1 MASMDHMDAARA
13 RLHSLFNAS
22 FEKLDD
28 ALSNAS
34 TTVSHKAHCYR
45 VDIHLLSVLSI
56 IGTNEGPAVNN
67 FVEDCVGD
75 TDSSPRLDI
84 FHKLN
89 TRLKHWQVTGVDKLI
104 WLAKSP
110 FKGGFLCDAMGL
122 GESTQALVAAIQ
134 VKKTMP
140 TRSGFI
146 AIVTRAGCVLQWVDE
161 IKRHLKPEHHTPY
174 SFLDDPGIDKNCRL
188 QYNIVVSSCNFCM
201 AKYQDLVNFAVFCHA
216 IASYGVDETRKIHYD
231 AIRRNVVVII
241 LYDTH
246 KKALLYSNNDDLQPE
261 EPEDDLFTRPYQG
274 LIVARPKSMVRL
286 KAKKVEHVFE
296 FIDRVAVLVTGQM
309 VACAR
314 KYLRRQEAISDE
326 RKQEPCSLTLW
337 VRYWLTLLAE
347 ARRPRA
353 RL

>member
-1 MASMDHMDAARA
+1 MASMDHIDAARV
-13 RLHSLFNAS
+13 RLHYLFNAS

-67 FVEDCVGD
+67 FVEYSKHLGYVGN
-75 TDSSPRLDI
+75 TDSSPRLEI

-110 FKGGFLCDAMGL
+110 FKSGFLCDAMGL

-134 VKKTMP
+134 VKRTMP

-161 IKRHLKPEHHTPY
+161 IKRHFKPEHHTPY

-188 QYNIVVSSCNFCM
+188 QYNIVVSSCNFRM

-216 IASYGVDETRKIHYD
+216 IASYGVDETRKMC
-231 AIRRNVVVII
+231 RTK
-241 LYDTH
+241 L
-246 KKALLYSNNDDLQPE
+246 E
-261 EPEDDLFTRPYQG
+261 
-274 LIVARPKSMVRL
+274 
-286 KAKKVEHVFE
+286 
-296 FIDRVAVLVTGQM
+296 
-309 VACAR
+309 
-314 KYLRRQEAISDE
+314 
-326 RKQEPCSLTLW
+326 
-337 VRYWLTLLAE
+337 
-347 ARRPRA
+347 
-353 RL
+353 

>member
-1 MASMDHMDAARA
+1 MASMDHIDTARA
-13 RLHSLFNAS
+13 RLHSLFNTS

-45 VDIHLLSVLSI
+45 VDIHLLSVLCI
-56 IGTNEGPAVNN
+56 IHHWHKRRTRCQQLRRGPCASPITTWRHIHQGRDLI
-67 FVEDCVGD
+67 EDRHQSLCLSLTSSEYSKHLDCVGD
-75 TDSSPRLDI
+75 TDSSPRLEI

-140 TRSGFI
+140 IRSGFI
-146 AIVTRAGCVLQWVDE
+146 ALVTRAGCVLQWVDE

-216 IASYGVDETRKIHYD
+216 IASYGVDETRKMC
-231 AIRRNVVVII
+231 RTK
-241 LYDTH
+241 L
-246 KKALLYSNNDDLQPE
+246 E
-261 EPEDDLFTRPYQG
+261 
-274 LIVARPKSMVRL
+274 
-286 KAKKVEHVFE
+286 
-296 FIDRVAVLVTGQM
+296 
-309 VACAR
+309 
-314 KYLRRQEAISDE
+314 
-326 RKQEPCSLTLW
+326 
-337 VRYWLTLLAE
+337 
-347 ARRPRA
+347 
-353 RL
+353 

>member
-1 MASMDHMDAARA
+1 MASMDHIDAARA

-34 TTVSHKAHCYR
+34 TT
-45 VDIHLLSVLSI
+45 
-56 IGTNEGPAVNN
+56 
-67 FVEDCVGD
+67 
-75 TDSSPRLDI
+75 
-84 FHKLN
+84 
-89 TRLKHWQVTGVDKLI
+89 
-104 WLAKSP
+104 SP

-216 IASYGVDETRKIHYD
+216 IASYGVDETRKMC
-231 AIRRNVVVII
+231 RTK
-241 LYDTH
+241 L
-246 KKALLYSNNDDLQPE
+246 E
-261 EPEDDLFTRPYQG
+261 
-274 LIVARPKSMVRL
+274 
-286 KAKKVEHVFE
+286 
-296 FIDRVAVLVTGQM
+296 
-309 VACAR
+309 
-314 KYLRRQEAISDE
+314 
-326 RKQEPCSLTLW
+326 
-337 VRYWLTLLAE
+337 
-347 ARRPRA
+347 
-353 RL
+353 

>member
-1 MASMDHMDAARA
+1 MASMDHIDAARA

-45 VDIHLLSVLSI
+45 VDIHLLGVLSI

-67 FVEDCVGD
+67 FVEGDVGN
-75 TDSSPRLDI
+75 TDSSPRLEI

-110 FKGGFLCDAMGL
+110 FKGGFLCNAMGL

-134 VKKTMP
+134 VKRTMP

-146 AIVTRAGCVLQWVDE
+146 AIVTRAVCFLQWADE
-161 IKRHLKPEHHTPY
+161 IKRHLKPEHHTLY
-174 SFLDDPGIDKNCRL
+174 SFLDDDPGIDKNRRL
-188 QYNIVVSSCNFCM
+188 QYNIVVSSCNFRM

-216 IASYGVDETRKIHYD
+216 TASYGVDETRKTC
-231 AIRRNVVVII
+231 RTK
-241 LYDTH
+241 L
-246 KKALLYSNNDDLQPE
+246 E
-261 EPEDDLFTRPYQG
+261 
-274 LIVARPKSMVRL
+274 
-286 KAKKVEHVFE
+286 
-296 FIDRVAVLVTGQM
+296 
-309 VACAR
+309 
-314 KYLRRQEAISDE
+314 
-326 RKQEPCSLTLW
+326 
-337 VRYWLTLLAE
+337 
-347 ARRPRA
+347 
-353 RL
+353 